1 MYICVPKQDSKSFL
15 VDLNLLWAS
24 CKPPS
29 TIGKS
34 AGVKWTCGEMF
45 PMLSGSLFHSI
56 FFKQAKALHIQPGL
70 SDSLQADTL
79 GMSTKRIGAPNFPT
93 NPFRNA
99 LELKQEVRGSFLP
112 PGCYSSRNWGSTY
125 WSGSPTLSSYR
136 LPWVMMSFSWANQK
150 LIFIKGFTIQ
160 IIQIYIQMNI
170 LSMQNTSVFPINL
183 PIMRGPSKS
192 YFSNHNFNKII
203 FLFF

>member
-1 MYICVPKQDSKSFL
+1 MTGHWRQAYRKPTKSVSTSTWWNIKIQSLNRQWKHLTMYICVPKQDSKSFL

-112 PGCYSSRNWGSTY
+112 PGCYSLRNWGSTY
-125 WSGSPTLSSYR
+125 WSGSPTLSSFR
-136 LPWVMMSFSWANQK
+136 LP
-150 LIFIKGFTIQ
+150 
-160 IIQIYIQMNI
+160 
-170 LSMQNTSVFPINL
+170 
-183 PIMRGPSKS
+183 
-192 YFSNHNFNKII
+192 
-203 FLFF
+203 